1 MTKDQIRTAVLSAL
15 QEIQVMSGRAWDP
28 LSDNSRPI
36 GALLGFDSPNGVE
49 FTCSIEEKLKC
60 SIPDDENLCVEDLP
74 KGRRRAR
81 SVKEIVEVLSKL
93 VEENSKQ
100 LAKA

>member
-1 MTKDQIRTAVLSAL
+1 MTKDQIRTAVLTAL
-15 QEIQVMSGRAWDP
+15 QEIQEMSGRAWEP

-36 GALLGFDSPNGVE
+36 GALAGFDSPNGVE

-60 SIPDDENLCVEDLP
+60 SIPDDENLCIEDLP

-81 SVKEIVEVLSKL
+81 SVKEIVEVLAKYDQK
-93 VEENSKQ
+93 NQ